1 MDNFIGKI
9 GTLNYKIIYLGRYR
23 VKITFLNQKIMNKRL
38 IIVALAV
45 LTFLGI
51 GYFFWQQTGNRQD
64 FMHPTTKYAI
74 WAFVLGGL
82 SAISLPLG
90 AIAGI
95 TIKPR
100 PSITGALTAFGAG
113 ALLAALSVE
122 LIAPTVMEIVGQ
134 TESPTHMAH
143 DKTHAFFTLGALIG
157 GCLLGGLLFFTLD
170 EVVNSKGGFMR
181 KVSTVI
187 SHFKSKKR
195 DIEDEVQEG
204 THILDNAEVHKEG
217 EEHKSGAMAIWL
229 GLLIDGIPESFV
241 IGAGFLAIL
250 SVKLGAGGD
259 PSFGEVVPYTLIAG
273 LFLSNFPEA
282 LSSSIGMKK
291 QGMSTGKIIMLWMS
305 LVLIVAVGSTVGYY
319 LGAEVPHELE
329 IGIEGL
335 AAGAMLTMIAQTMIP
350 EAVHIGGHK
359 VVGLSVLVGYMSA
372 VAFKLLE

>member
-1 MDNFIGKI
+1 
-9 GTLNYKIIYLGRYR
+9 
-23 VKITFLNQKIMNKRL
+23 MNKKL
-38 IIVALAV
+38 VITILTVVGFLAL
-45 LTFLGI
+45 
-51 GYFFWQQTGNRQD
+51 GYYFWNTHNGTEAE

-74 WAFVLGGL
+74 WAFALGGL

-90 AIAGI
+90 ALAGI
-95 TIKPR
+95 GFKPR
-100 PSITGALTAFGAG
+100 PSVTASMTAFGAG

-134 TESPTHMAH
+134 AESPTHMAH
-143 DKTHAFFTLGALIG
+143 DKKHAFFTLGALIA
-157 GCLLGGLLFFTLD
+157 GCILGGLLFFVLD
-170 EVVNSKGGFMR
+170 EAINNKGGFMR
-181 KVSTVI
+181 KVSTI
-187 SHFKSKKR
+187 IGHFKDKKI
-195 DIEDEVQEG
+195 DIEDQVKEDEYLVDNPEVK
-204 THILDNAEVHKEG
+204 KEG
-217 EEHKSGAMAIWL
+217 KEHHSGAMAIWL

-241 IGAGFLAIL
+241 IGAGFLTIL
-250 SVKLGAGGD
+250 SVKLGAGLQPD
-259 PSFGEVVPYTLIAG
+259 FASIIPYTLIAG

-282 LSSSIGMKK
+282 LGASIGMKK
-291 QGMSTGKIIMLWMS
+291 QGMSVGKILMMWMS
-305 LVLIVAVGSTVGYY
+305 LVLIVAIGSTVGYY